1 MTIKT
6 IKGVRTLCQG
16 NIPVES
22 ITVEE
27 ALRDF
32 LTLIT
37 KVKSSERHENQITVL
52 IGHYLATFDV
62 PTLLRNS
69 DENFKDGITDMNVYY
84 ADSLHL
90 MKKLIKNKHKA
101 LELDSSGYYKPN
113 QRNFYNHFFKEQFD
127 AHDALENVRALRKIL
142 FGSSLSL
149 SRKNIVENSSII
161 SAPHGVANMLYLD
174 QCHELLLTFS
184 DNLFNVTDTGP
195 IKRSMAQNIADSDLS
210 YDDLHKLYTRFGRRG
225 IVAML
230 SNPPTTSSAKTT
242 RVTRTK
248 RILAAIV
255 RHLEEI
261 SHEE

>member
-22 ITVEE
+22 ITIEE
-27 ALRDF
+27 ALGDF

-52 IGHYLATFDV
+52 IGHNSATFDV

-69 DENFKDGITDMNVYY
+69 DENFKDGITDMNVYF

-101 LELDSSGYYKPN
+101 LELDSSGYCKPN
-113 QRNFYNHFFKEQFD
+113 QSNFYNHLFKEQFD

-142 FGSSLSL
+142 FGWQQGGK
-149 SRKNIVENSSII
+149 KNAFVSTAGIPKLI
-161 SAPHGVANMLYLD
+161 
-174 QCHELLLTFS
+174 TTK
-184 DNLFNVTDTGP
+184 NLVTDP
-195 IKRSMAQNIADSDLS
+195 S
-210 YDDLHKLYTRFGRRG
+210 
-225 IVAML
+225 
-230 SNPPTTSSAKTT
+230 
-242 RVTRTK
+242 
-248 RILAAIV
+248 
-255 RHLEEI
+255 
-261 SHEE
+261 